1 MIRNK
6 NTNFDKNNIIISN
19 KGVMKMTNVLDRF
32 LKYVKFDTKSDEES
46 TSVPSTPNQLVFGR
60 ELVKEMQEL
69 GLKNVSIDEN
79 GYIIGELPANTDK
92 KIPVIGFIAHMDT
105 SPDMSGTDV
114 KPQIIK
120 NYDGGDIVLNKELNI
135 VLSPSESPELK
146 EYVGQDLI
154 TTDGTTLLGADDKAG
169 IAEILTAVEYLV
181 NHPEVTHGTIKVG
194 FTPDEEVGRGAD
206 YFDVEKFGADVAYTM
221 DGGKI
226 GELEY
231 ESFNAAQAKV
241 KIKGRNVHPGYAAGK
256 MKNSIL
262 IANDFIGRF
271 PADEVPERT
280 AGYDGFFHLNSMK
293 AEVEETNMQYLIR
306 DFERENFERRKQLML
321 KVVEDMNKKYGE
333 GTVIL
338 DLKDQYYNMKEK
350 IDEVKYVVDI
360 AYEAMESAGIVPK
373 VKAIRGGT
381 DGSRL
386 SFMGLPTPNIFAGG
400 ENFHGKFE
408 YAPIQSLEKAVE
420 VIVKLAELY
429 TTK

>member
-1 MIRNK
+1 
-6 NTNFDKNNIIISN
+6 
-19 KGVMKMTNVLDRF
+19 MTNVLDRF

-135 VLSPSESPELK
+135 VLSPSESPELT

-181 NHPEVTHGTIKVG
+181 NHPEVPHGTIKVG